1 MGDRLVEIGSRRR
14 EGIKLGERRRR
25 ISHSVGVAIPDIG
38 PCPSSTRN

>member
-25 ISHSVGVAIPDIG
+25 ISVGVAIPDIG
-38 PCPSSTRN
+38 PCPSPTRN